1 MSLSVYFHRTSHLV
15 LEEGDAVHP
24 GRHYVLIEEALPSFR
39 RRQQLS
45 FYCSMLRAEIKTLK
59 LDPCRP
65 PRSFGDRDEWK
76 TALKALQT
84 AGVLQYNE
92 FNNRIALALETEG

>member
-1 MSLSVYFHRTSHLV
+1 M
-15 LEEGDAVHP
+15 
-24 GRHYVLIEEALPSFR
+24 LIEEALPSFR

-45 FYCSMLRAEIKTLK
+45 FYCSMLRAEIKRLK